1 MGFPVGGTSGVSRLR
16 RLFGLCR
23 SEDETA
29 FSMLCRINWRAEQP
43 RRAAISCKRL
53 CRSRGKSMLVRTQ
66 SGCIIHFTVCDL
78 NKSNIGRRLGSG
90 EKVND
95 FPALSFRRVVGAS
108 TRRKWLAGA
117 APLFLAGVCAYAG
130 GDSPK
135 KIKPGANPPQYLAF
149 SKPLPKTDRPL
160 HALDRLTFGP
170 RPGDLEAVQRIGIP
184 KWVDLQL
191 HPERIPENPVLA
203 SKLAPLASLNMTS
216 REAILRYPPPQ
227 MIVAVARGRT
237 APPDDPELRAV
248 VLGLADRYLEKHPG
262 VAPAG
267 TDEDVDSK
275 VKLSDVLSRDQIEI
289 LRSGKP
295 DEKRQVLASIP
306 PGKRLDFVWALK
318 PEQRRKLFIFA
329 PVDLRRELMLSVS
342 PQNVVASDLTEGKL
356 LRAVYSNR
364 QLEELLVDFWYNHFN
379 VFFGKGADRY
389 LVPTYE
395 REVIRP
401 HVLGKFYD
409 LLLATAESPAM
420 LFYLDNWQSVGAN
433 TFAARFA
440 RGRNR
445 RGLNE
450 NYGRE
455 LLELHTLGVDGG
467 YTQRDVIEV
476 ARCFT
481 GWTLAPPR
489 RGGGFEYNDRMHDK
503 GPKMVLGHLIRAGGG
518 MEDGLEVLR
527 ILAHHPATAHHI
539 SFELAQRF
547 VADDPPPSL
556 VNRMA
561 DTFLKTDGDLRRVM
575 ETMLESG
582 EFWSEGAY
590 HAKLKTPFEMVVS
603 VVRVTGAD
611 VQSALPLARETARLG
626 EPLYRKVEPN
636 GYANVNAEWAS
647 SAGLLERMNFALA
660 VAQNRMPGVHVEP
673 GYWEQLAQ
681 GDPRQAEDLLLGEE
695 ASPQTQAAIQQALQ
709 AMPQARP
716 EQALALVAGLTLGS
730 PEFQKR

>member
-1 MGFPVGGTSGVSRLR
+1 V
-16 RLFGLCR
+16 
-23 SEDETA
+23 
-29 FSMLCRINWRAEQP
+29 
-43 RRAAISCKRL
+43 
-53 CRSRGKSMLVRTQ
+53 
-66 SGCIIHFTVCDL
+66 
-78 NKSNIGRRLGSG
+78 
-90 EKVND
+90 
-95 FPALSFRRVVGAS
+95 
-108 TRRKWLAGA
+108 TRKLAPGA
-117 APLFLAGVCAYAG
+117 AGLAWTALLLAAFLYPGLAHGA
-130 GDSPK
+130 K
-135 KIKPGANPPQYLAF
+135 KIKIIKPGANPPQYAAF
-149 SKPLPKTDRPL
+149 SRLLPKEERYR
-160 HALDRLTFGP
+160 HALERLTFGP
-170 RPGDLEAVQRIGIP
+170 RPGDLDEIRRLGLD
-184 KWVDLQL
+184 KWLNLQL
-191 HPERIPENPVLA
+191 HPERVPENPVLTQR
-203 SKLAPLASLNMTS
+203 LQPYESLRMS
-216 REAILRYPPPQ
+216 LRDVALRYAQRPGQ
-227 MIVAVARGRT
+227 AGQIGKL
-237 APPDDPELRAV
+237 PDDPVERRRAILSANPPAV
-248 VLGLADRYLEKHPG
+248 IAEDLE
-262 VAPAG
+262 
-267 TDEDVDSK
+267 ES
-275 VKLSDVLSRDQIEI
+275 
-289 LRSGKP
+289 
-295 DEKRQVLASIP
+295 
-306 PGKRLDFVWALK
+306 
-318 PEQRRKLFIFA
+318 
-329 PVDLRRELMLSVS
+329 
-342 PQNVVASDLTEGKL
+342 KL
-356 LRAVYSNR
+356 LRAIYSNH

-379 VFFGKGADRY
+379 VFWGKGQDRFY
-389 LVPTYE
+389 VPAYE
-395 REVIRP
+395 RDAIRP
-401 HVLGKFYD
+401 HVFGKFYD
-409 LLLATAESPAM
+409 LLLATAQSPAM
-420 LFYLDNWQSVGAN
+420 LFYLDNWQSVGPN
-433 TFAARFA
+433 SFAARFA

-561 DTFLKTDGDLRRVM
+561 ETFLKTDGDLRRVM

-673 GYWEQLAQ
+673 GYWEQLTQ
-681 GDPRQAEDLLLGEE
+681 GDPKQAEDLLLGEE
-695 ASPQTQAAIQQALQ
+695 ASPQTQAAIHQALQ

-716 EQALALVAGLTLGS
+716 EQTLALVAGLTLGS

>member
-1 MGFPVGGTSGVSRLR
+1 M
-16 RLFGLCR
+16 
-23 SEDETA
+23 
-29 FSMLCRINWRAEQP
+29 
-43 RRAAISCKRL
+43 
-53 CRSRGKSMLVRTQ
+53 
-66 SGCIIHFTVCDL
+66 
-78 NKSNIGRRLGSG
+78 
-90 EKVND
+90 
-95 FPALSFRRVVGAS
+95 
-108 TRRKWLAGA
+108 TRKLAPGA
-117 APLFLAGVCAYAG
+117 AGLAWTALLLAAFLYPGLAHGA
-130 GDSPK
+130 K
-135 KIKPGANPPQYLAF
+135 KIKIIKPGANPPQYAAF
-149 SKPLPKTDRPL
+149 SRLLPKEERYR
-160 HALDRLTFGP
+160 HALERLTFGP
-170 RPGDLEAVQRIGIP
+170 RPGDLDEIRRLGLD
-184 KWVDLQL
+184 KWLNLQL
-191 HPERIPENPVLA
+191 HPERVSENPVLTQR
-203 SKLAPLASLNMTS
+203 LQPYESLRMS
-216 REAILRYPPPQ
+216 LRDVALRYAQRPGPAGQ
-227 MIVAVARGRT
+227 IGKL
-237 APPDDPELRAV
+237 PDDPVERRRAI
-248 VLGLADRYLEKHPG
+248 LAANPPAVIAEDLE
-262 VAPAG
+262 
-267 TDEDVDSK
+267 ES
-275 VKLSDVLSRDQIEI
+275 
-289 LRSGKP
+289 
-295 DEKRQVLASIP
+295 
-306 PGKRLDFVWALK
+306 
-318 PEQRRKLFIFA
+318 
-329 PVDLRRELMLSVS
+329 
-342 PQNVVASDLTEGKL
+342 KL
-356 LRAVYSNR
+356 LRAIYSNH

-379 VFFGKGADRY
+379 VFWGKGQDRFY
-389 LVPTYE
+389 VPAYE
-395 REVIRP
+395 RDAIRP
-401 HVLGKFYD
+401 HVFGKFYD
-409 LLLATAESPAM
+409 LLLATAQSPAM
-420 LFYLDNWQSVGAN
+420 LFYLDNWQSVGPN
-433 TFAARFA
+433 SFAARFA

-561 DTFLKTDGDLRRVM
+561 ETFLKTDGDLRRVM

-673 GYWEQLAQ
+673 GYWEQLTQ

-709 AMPQARP
+709 ATPQARP
-716 EQALALVAGLTLGS
+716 EQMLALVAGLTLGS

>member
-1 MGFPVGGTSGVSRLR
+1 MTRKVAPG
-16 RLFGLCR
+16 
-23 SEDETA
+23 
-29 FSMLCRINWRAEQP
+29 
-43 RRAAISCKRL
+43 
-53 CRSRGKSMLVRTQ
+53 RT
-66 SGCIIHFTVCDL
+66 C
-78 NKSNIGRRLGSG
+78 
-90 EKVND
+90 
-95 FPALSFRRVVGAS
+95 
-108 TRRKWLAGA
+108 LAGTALLLA
-117 APLFLAGVCAYAG
+117 AFLYPGLAHGA
-130 GDSPK
+130 K
-135 KIKPGANPPQYLAF
+135 KIKIIKPGANPPQYAAF
-149 SKPLPKTDRPL
+149 SRLLPKEERYR
-160 HALDRLTFGP
+160 HALERLTFGP
-170 RPGDLEAVQRIGIP
+170 RPGDLDEIRRLGLD
-184 KWVDLQL
+184 KWLNLQL
-191 HPERIPENPVLA
+191 HPERVPENPVLTQR
-203 SKLAPLASLNMTS
+203 LQPYESLRMS
-216 REAILRYPPPQ
+216 LQDVALRYAQRPGPAGQ
-227 MIVAVARGRT
+227 IGKL
-237 APPDDPELRAV
+237 PDDPVERRRAI
-248 VLGLADRYLEKHPG
+248 LAANPPAVIAEDLE
-262 VAPAG
+262 
-267 TDEDVDSK
+267 ES
-275 VKLSDVLSRDQIEI
+275 
-289 LRSGKP
+289 
-295 DEKRQVLASIP
+295 
-306 PGKRLDFVWALK
+306 
-318 PEQRRKLFIFA
+318 
-329 PVDLRRELMLSVS
+329 
-342 PQNVVASDLTEGKL
+342 KL
-356 LRAVYSNR
+356 LRAIYSNH

-379 VFFGKGADRY
+379 VFWGKGQDRFY
-389 LVPTYE
+389 VPAYE
-395 REVIRP
+395 RDAIRP
-401 HVLGKFYD
+401 HVFGKFYD
-409 LLLATAESPAM
+409 LLLATAQSPAM
-420 LFYLDNWQSVGAN
+420 LFYLDNWQSVGPN
-433 TFAARFA
+433 SFAARFA

-660 VAQNRMPGVHVEP
+660 LAQNRVPGVHVEP